1 MSSLHSPSTTRRST
15 PSRRS
20 RAGLAVAAVLAAVAP
35 LAAGCGAGFD
45 SASVAVKPNA
55 GMGTAGAMKVNNV
68 WVVVDPSSGNA
79 EVIGAV
85 SNTGN
90 SDVDWPAVQV
100 NGTSAQIQP
109 ATNTGSAA
117 DTASVSTSGITA
129 GQSVSF
135 GEQGQP
141 QIELANS
148 GLTAGNL
155 VQVVFSFGTFGTV
168 TISAQVHSN
177 TGLFANYDPNAGVAV
192 PSPSASEIASASA
205 SASATASAS
214 AEVSKSAS
222 ASASASASPSAS
234 KR

>member
-1 MSSLHSPSTTRRST
+1 M
-15 PSRRS
+15 
-20 RAGLAVAAVLAAVAP
+20 AVAAVLAAVVP

-68 WVVVDPSSGNA
+68 WVVLDPSSGNA
-79 EVIGAV
+79 EVVGAV

-90 SDVDWPAVQV
+90 SDVDWPTVQV

-109 ATNTGSAA
+109 AA
-117 DTASVSTSGITA
+117 DTTTGTSTSGIAA

-141 QIELANS
+141 QIELADS

-155 VQVVFSFGTFGTV
+155 AQVVFSFGTVGTV

-177 TGLFANYDPNAGVAV
+177 TGLFANYDPNAGVAA
-192 PSPSASEIASASA
+192 PSP
-205 SASATASAS
+205 
-214 AEVSKSAS
+214 
-222 ASASASASPSAS
+222 SASASASPSAS
-234 KR
+234 ASATASADVSESASATASASPSASKSKK